1 MGIYPLRQVCAVF
14 SVNSDTTS
22 IEENDAMQR
31 IDKIA
36 RQLGDDSKLLD
47 VRHAIATFTARDRCL
62 DAVTLMEL
70 TATIQELHAQA

>member
-1 MGIYPLRQVCAVF
+1 MGTYPLRQVCVAF

-22 IEENDAMQR
+22 IEENNAMQR
-31 IDKIA
+31 IEKIA

-47 VRHAIATFTARDRCL
+47 VRHAIATYTARDRHL
-62 DAVTLMEL
+62 DAVTLKEL